1 MGTDPQEEPR
11 LGLEFPSEDAFLFN
25 CLDKESH
32 AQDSCTLAMGQQTDY
47 LISVNLAHNL
57 QAILHGQSMDVRK
70 QTNHV
75 SSPCPCK
82 REKLG
87 RPHRSRF
94 DSD

>member
-57 QAILHGQSMDVRK
+57 QAILQSMDVRK